1 MTSHEHNS
9 SSAITLRILSLVMSP
24 KAEKKISISRR
35 FLVPSLTLDFSWVM
49 RFIGV
54 KLESTRPRLTR
65 RLTLAW
71 ATVVLKLVNNGNTY

>member
-9 SSAITLRILSLVMSP
+9 SSAITFKILSLVMSLNE
-24 KAEKKISISRR
+24 EKKVSISRR
-35 FLVPSLTLDFSWVM
+35 FLVSSLTLDFSCVM
-49 RFIGV
+49 RLVGV
-54 KLESTRPRLTR
+54 KLESARPRLTR